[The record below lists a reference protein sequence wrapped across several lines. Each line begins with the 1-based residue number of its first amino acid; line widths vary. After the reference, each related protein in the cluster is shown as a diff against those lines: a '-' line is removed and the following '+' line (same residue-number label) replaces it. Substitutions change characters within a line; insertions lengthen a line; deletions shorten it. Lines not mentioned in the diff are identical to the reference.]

1 MIEKT
6 VLDYLDDELP
16 VPVYM
21 EVPEYPPKEYI
32 VIEKTS
38 GGVRNHIHYATL
50 AIQSVSESLY
60 LAAGVN
66 EQVKAALEVITD
78 KTEISKCDLNSDY
91 NFTDTT
97 TKKYRY
103 QAVFDLVHY

>member
-6 VLDYLDDELP
+6 VLDYLDDALQ

-21 EVPEYPPKEYI
+21 EVPENPPKEYI

-38 GGVRNHIHYATL
+38 GGVRNHIYNATL

-60 LAAGVN
+60 LAAGIN
-66 EQVKAALEVITD
+66 EQVKAAMEVIAD

-91 NFTDTT
+91 NFTDTS